1 MKESGSIPRLMLV
14 GLKTPSRCGV
24 AAVVDQRGQDA
35 GVVGA
40 DDQDSAVDFAV
51 GVEAAPA
58 DVMAITT
65 TVIERGARG
74 LPYYGRIELRL
85 RESRCRDDLAFLYK
99 TRAA

>member
-1 MKESGSIPRLMLV
+1 M
-14 GLKTPSRCGV
+14 

-40 DDQDSAVDFAV
+40 DAGDQDSAVDFAV

-85 RESRCRDDLAFLYK
+85 RESRCRDDLAFLYN